1 MISGV
6 GGMMQGG
13 RQREQSVD
21 VVVMEKASQVVVYK
35 QVGGYKGVRHATLKP
50 RRSNAI
56 RN

>member
-1 MISGV
+1 
-6 GGMMQGG
+6 MQGG